1 MKKFKEYIHES
12 TLTRQ
17 HFNALA
23 DMMKRAKT
31 LPELKSS
38 IVDWLKTTNPMFDAE
53 KFKKAAGM

>member
-1 MKKFKEYIHES
+1 MKKFEEYIHES

-53 KFKKAAGM
+53 KFKRAAGM